1 MESFVDVNYWIF
13 KNFVQDPDIFV
24 EIGDGGRLWFI
35 GKRVAAVLGFTTS
48 KQQKDVLRRD
58 VSPEN
63 KKTMK
68 IKTPGGPQNMIC
80 ISLEGIFELLSRSRS
95 KLSDIY
101 RDMSNQEVYPTL
113 FTTGAYISD
122 IKQYTNE
129 EVLKWPIQMPEKDYE
144 NIYNKSIRR
153 KEFQR
158 KLHKKD

>member
-13 KNFVQDPDIFV
+13 KNFVQDPNIFV
-24 EIGDGGRLWFI
+24 EIGDGGRLWFVAN
-35 GKRVAAVLGFTTS
+35 RVVFKLGFT
-48 KQQKDVLRRD
+48 KNLKNVIRD
-58 VSPEN
+58 NVSSEN

-68 IKTPGGPQNMIC
+68 VETPGGPQNMMC

-144 NIYNKSIRR
+144 NIYNKSIER